1 MPATDVKEFEIRV
14 NSFVGGINALDAP
27 NGLPPTDIKRGENA
41 FLDERGAGS
50 KRLGCENHGTIGVA
64 ADRIISLYTFFRAG
78 LAPQV
83 LAHTSAGKLYYTNDP
98 AANPTVWTQIAIG
111 LSTTV
116 PLAFETGVGGPIPSG
131 PFTSKVYM
139 GDGVSPYASWDGTTY
154 TTYPTQPKGR
164 YLRVWK
170 DTMFISG
177 VTGSPDRVYE
187 SDAGNAE
194 NFGVSAWLDVAKGNG
209 EAVTALAQD
218 GVYLIVSKRST
229 IYVIYD
235 PVTLAN
241 RLADANKG
249 SESHASWVHYDGD
262 LYFLT
267 RNGICRWRTDSP
279 SVALS
284 FKLDPIF
291 RMEIIN
297 LNGLLNACGYAWG
310 NRVGWAIPEVGQ
322 TYATF
327 QIEYFPRLADKTG
340 VGPFMFQRMPA
351 AVFTRVR
358 YANYE
363 RLYAGHNNDNKFL
376 QAYAVVGTDD
386 GQPYQGLIETG
397 MMDLGVPART
407 KYIRRLRFLGRGKF
421 TVEILRNFGTSA
433 HEAHTI
439 DLASGQDT
447 WNISDKWG
455 NGEWGP
461 ESWVKEKLVNTD
473 LYGRYFAFRFTE
485 AETGLGTRITSVGS
499 KDYSASAG
507 EWAIYGIIVEGEVL
521 GIRE

>member
-1 MPATDVKEFEIRV
+1 MSPATDVKEFEV
-14 NSFVGGINALDAP
+14 KVTNFSGGINALDSP
-27 NGLPPTDIKRGENA
+27 SGLPPEDIKRGENV
-41 FLDERGAGS
+41 FLDERGSGG
-50 KRLGCENHGTIGVA
+50 KRLGCESHGTIGVG
-64 ADRIISLYTFFRAG
+64 ADRIISLHTFYRAG
-78 LAPQV
+78 AQPQV

-98 AANPTVWTQIAIG
+98 AANPTVWTQITGATG
-111 LSTTV
+111 LSTSV
-116 PLAFETGVGGPIPSG
+116 PMSFET
-131 PFTSKVYM
+131 FNSKVYM
-139 GDGVSPYASWDGTTY
+139 CDGVSAYASWDGTTY
-154 TTYPTQPKGR
+154 VTFPTQPKGR

-170 DTMFISG
+170 DTMFLSG
-177 VTGSPDRVYE
+177 ITGTPDRVYE

-194 NFGVSAWLDVAKGNG
+194 NFGVSSWVDIAHGDGD
-209 EAVTALAQD
+209 AVTALATD
-218 GVYLIVSKRST
+218 GIYMIVSKRQT
-229 IYVIYD
+229 IFVIYD
-235 PVTLAN
+235 PVSLAN

-249 SESHASWVHYDGD
+249 SESHFSWVHFDGD

-279 SVALS
+279 SVPLS

-297 LNGLLNACGYAWG
+297 LNGLLNAYGYAWG

-322 TYATF
+322 TYPTF
-327 QIEYFPRLADKTG
+327 QIEYFPRLAGKSG

-351 AVFTRVR
+351 SVFTRVR
-358 YANYE
+358 FSNYE
-363 RLYAGHNNDNKFL
+363 RLYAGHNAANKFL
-376 QAYAVVGTDD
+376 QAYATVGTDD
-386 GQPYQGLIETG
+386 GQVYAGLIETG

-421 TVEILRNFGTSA
+421 DVQILRNFETSA
-433 HEAHTI
+433 HESHTI

-447 WNISDKWG
+447 WNLGEKWNEG
-455 NGEWGP
+455 DWGP
-461 ESWVKEKLVNTD
+461 DSWVKEKLVNTD

-485 AETGLGTRITSVGS
+485 AETNMGTRVTSVGN
-499 KDYSASAG
+499 KDYSTSAG